1 MLPGPDILPL
11 LDLSNAVEVVLRDGG
26 SPAGMT
32 SFAPGAATY
41 NKGLSQFLLF
51 HVSYPLINRAHCYI
65 LLLLLTFTFKLLHLF
80 STDT

>member
-41 NKGLSQFLLF
+41 NTGPLQLFLF
-51 HVSYPLINRAHCYI
+51 HVSHPFINRIHCYTT
-65 LLLLLTFTFKLLHLF
+65 TFSNIYFYAA
-80 STDT
+80 